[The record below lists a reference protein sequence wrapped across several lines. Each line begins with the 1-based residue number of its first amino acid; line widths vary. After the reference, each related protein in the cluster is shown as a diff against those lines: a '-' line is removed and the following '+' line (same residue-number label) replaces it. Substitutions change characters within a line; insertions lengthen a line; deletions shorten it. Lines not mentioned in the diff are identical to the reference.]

1 MILETF
7 ENRKYGE
14 RPLEDPVNVFFV
26 ALLASYS
33 YTYDT
38 VIQVFQNDS
47 VNIMAC
53 MDPLKTDDVP
63 EIQIEPSV
71 EDNAGKNDFHSHITE
86 LKSHSHLN
94 NQSFLCKEDTK
105 VVRGYP

>member
-1 MILETF
+1 M
-7 ENRKYGE
+7 E
-14 RPLEDPVNVFFV
+14 REDLVNVFFV
-26 ALLASYS
+26 ALLVSCS

-47 VNIMAC
+47 VNIVAC
-53 MDPLKTDDVP
+53 VDPLKTDDVP

-86 LKSHSHLN
+86 LNSCSHLN
-94 NQSFLCKEDTK
+94 LKQPIVFMQG
-105 VVRGYP
+105 RH